1 MAAEFRIALLV
12 LGAVLLLA
20 AVFGGQILRRS
31 FTARV
36 LTAARAALG
45 IAGAAL
51 IGWILIAPGT
61 APSPKSAPAPIAAA
75 PNPDERRFDLIGP
88 ASTALAECPVAT
100 APPLP
105 DGATATLK
113 QMTEARTAF
122 TAYDAA
128 TNNYTQCVDEMV
140 VRVVK
145 QAPPSTSKADLQAL
159 STFAT
164 SAHNT
169 AVDQEQAFAEHFNAQ
184 VRAYNAKHPKP

>member
-1 MAAEFRIALLV
+1 MSSDFRIALLV

-20 AVFGGQILRRS
+20 AVFGGPMLRRS
-31 FTARV
+31 LGPRAV
-36 LTAARAALG
+36 TAARAALG
-45 IAGAAL
+45 VVGAAL
-51 IGWILIAPGT
+51 IGFIFT
-61 APSPKSAPAPIAAA
+61 SPWSTHPKPAPTPVAATPD
-75 PNPDERRFDLIGP
+75 PNERRFDLIGP
-88 ASTALAECPVAT
+88 ASTALADCPVAT

-105 DGATATLK
+105 DGAIATLK
-113 QMTEARTAF
+113 QMTEARAAF
-122 TAYDAA
+122 STYDAA

-159 STFAT
+159 STFGA

-169 AVDQEQAFAEHFNAQ
+169 AVDQEQAFADHFNAQ